1 MFANSTCFDLE
12 MINRIGHMPVQPGTI
27 ALTLT
32 KSLPGDSWRILESI
46 RKRMS
51 WGDATVYI
59 HIKRDP
65 EETEASTSEV
75 YRNEVD

>member
-1 MFANSTCFDLE
+1 
-12 MINRIGHMPVQPGTI
+12 
-27 ALTLT
+27 
-32 KSLPGDSWRILESI
+32 
-46 RKRMS
+46 MS

>member
-1 MFANSTCFDLE
+1 
-12 MINRIGHMPVQPGTI
+12 MINRIGHMPVRPGTM

-32 KSLPGDSWRILESI
+32 KSLPEDSWKILESI

-51 WGDATVYI
+51 WGEATVYI

-65 EETEASTSEV
+65 EEIDANTTEGL
-75 YRNEVD
+75 